1 MRKIDLAAIKSRLS
15 EPRPGERKKREV
27 RKDVPKERAEQPA
40 LNKAPSRSSKYIAP
54 RAEPAKP
61 ALLSLED
68 VQLSRQLS
76 EVAASQTVLHTQ
88 TSEAIRSQ
96 LVFEKEEPVRTSP
109 LSQILRTQEV
119 RTATPGMRSGETQRI
134 DLAK

>member
-15 EPRPGERKKREV
+15 ESRPGERKKRDSH
-27 RKDVPKERAEQPA
+27 KAAPKERAEQPA
-40 LNKAPSRSSKYIAP
+40 MNKAPSRPSKYIAP

-61 ALLSLED
+61 SLLSLED

-76 EVAASQTVLHTQ
+76 EVAGSSTVIHTQ

-96 LVFEKEEPVRTSP
+96 LVFEKDEPVRTSP

-119 RTATPGMRSGETQRI
+119 RTATPGLKSGETQRI

>member
-15 EPRPGERKKREV
+15 EPRPGERKRREAKKSEL
-27 RKDVPKERAEQPA
+27 RERAEQPA
-40 LNKAPSRSSKYIAP
+40 LNKAPARPSKYVAP

-68 VQLSRQLS
+68 VQLSKQLS
-76 EVAASQTVLHTQ
+76 EVAGSSAVIHTQ

-109 LSQILRTQEV
+109 LS
-119 RTATPGMRSGETQRI
+119 
-134 DLAK
+134 

>member
-1 MRKIDLAAIKSRLS
+1 M
-15 EPRPGERKKREV
+15 
-27 RKDVPKERAEQPA
+27 
-40 LNKAPSRSSKYIAP
+40 NKAPARPSKYIAP

-61 ALLSLED
+61 SLLSLED

-76 EVAASQTVLHTQ
+76 EVAGSSTVIHTQ

-96 LVFEKEEPVRTSP
+96 LVFEKDEPVRTSP

-119 RTATPGMRSGETQRI
+119 RTATPGLKSGETQRI

>member
-15 EPRPGERKKREV
+15 EPRPGERKRREAKKSEL
-27 RKDVPKERAEQPA
+27 RERAEQPA
-40 LNKAPSRSSKYIAP
+40 LNKAPARPSKYVAP

-68 VQLSRQLS
+68 VQLSKQLS
-76 EVAASQTVLHTQ
+76 EVAGSSAVIHTQ